1 MKMVGTYDSR
11 RSKTKTR
18 VPAGRSPDTARDEQ
32 FVWPETQ
39 RRSFMKALLLGAGSL
54 CIPWRDAQAQAG
66 QKVLRIAMTLSD
78 IPYICGQAT
87 GGAEGIRFIGFS
99 LYDALVRWDF
109 EQNERPTKIIPNLAE
124 SWSVDP
130 ETKKIWTFKIRQGVK
145 FHDGSAFNAH
155 AVAWNFEKMMKSDAP
170 HYDKRQAAQAGN
182 YLATIE

>member
-1 MKMVGTYDSR
+1 MKMVGTYDSG
-11 RSKTKTR
+11 RSKMKIEAAADGLA
-18 VPAGRSPDTARDEQ
+18 PGAAHKEQ
-32 FVWPETQ
+32 FIWPEMQ
-39 RRSFMKALLLGAGSL
+39 RRACMKALLLGAGSL
-54 CIPWRDAQAQAG
+54 CIPLRSAQAQTG
-66 QKVLRIAMTLSD
+66 QKVLRVAMTLSD
-78 IPYICGQAT
+78 IPYLCGQST

-155 AVAWNFEKMMKSDAP
+155 SVAWN
-170 HYDKRQAAQAGN
+170 
-182 YLATIE
+182 